1 MHKSKITPATSPVIC
16 NLPTRERT
24 DLTTDT
30 ESVPIYVDRIR
41 FRSSERSVTDLAII
55 RRIVCFI

>member
-1 MHKSKITPATSPVIC
+1 M
-16 NLPTRERT
+16 LRECT

-41 FRSSERSVTDLAII
+41 VQSNERSVTDLAVV
-55 RRIVCFI
+55 RCIVCFI